1 MKRIFIKAI
10 IIGTAVCMMA
20 GCSNLKKQQET
31 QPERKVQDNYRGADN
46 GKPSGNAISG
56 NGAGSSASSDSA
68 EGNII
73 SEEQAKQIALAD
85 AKVPEA
91 DITGIT
97 VRLEMDDYVQNYEV
111 KFYTANQ
118 EYDYDIDAKNGTIRK
133 KDSDI
138 NDHAARTDK
147 NELGGEVISEQ
158 DAKAL
163 ALAKVPE
170 ATETDLQIY
179 QEMDD
184 GREVYKGTIVFNGTK
199 YEFEMDAATGT
210 FTEWEEESVLT
221 D

>member
-1 MKRIFIKAI
+1 
-10 IIGTAVCMMA
+10 MA
-20 GCSNLKKQQET
+20 GCGNLKNEQET
-31 QPERKVQDNYRGADN
+31 QPKRKVQDNNRGADN
-46 GKPSGNAISG
+46 GKLSENAISG

-68 EGNII
+68 EENII
-73 SEEQAKQIALAD
+73 SEEQAKQIAFAD

-97 VRLEMDDYVQNYEV
+97 VRLEMDDHVQNYEV

-138 NDHAARTDK
+138 NDHAAGTDK

-163 ALAKVPE
+163 ALAKVPK

-184 GREVYKGTIVFNGTK
+184 GREVYKGTIVFNGMK
-199 YEFEMDAATGT
+199 YEFEMDAASGT
-210 FTEWEEESVLT
+210 FTEWEEESVF